1 MINIRLADYHSVIVK
16 KAIIKKRM
24 ISLHDIGVQSIYGD
38 TGEIKIRYFLDTVC
52 FDNLNPSSENKL
64 PEEQKS
70 LASYH

>member
-1 MINIRLADYHSVIVK
+1 
-16 KAIIKKRM
+16 M

-52 FDNLNPSSENKL
+52 FDNLESAPEYKL

-70 LASYH
+70 LSSYL

>member
-24 ISLHDIGVQSIYGD
+24 ISLHDIDIQSIYGD
-38 TGEIKIRYFLDTVC
+38 TGEIKIRYFLVC
-52 FDNLNPSSENKL
+52 FDNLESAPEYKL

-70 LASYH
+70 LSSYH